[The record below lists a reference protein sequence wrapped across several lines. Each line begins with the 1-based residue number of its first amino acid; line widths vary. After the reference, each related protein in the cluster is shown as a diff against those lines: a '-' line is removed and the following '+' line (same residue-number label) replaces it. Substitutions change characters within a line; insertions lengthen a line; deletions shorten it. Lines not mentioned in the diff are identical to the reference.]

1 MELDDRPHP
10 GANLKPNPSEGSGIL
25 PLIAGVFC
33 LSFAAAF
40 VKTSGLGPTAA
51 GLHRM
56 GGAFLVLLLAVLAVR
71 PTLPSRAS
79 ALWIFIG
86 GLAFACDMAVWNR
99 AIYRL
104 GPGPATLL
112 ANLQV
117 FLVPLFGGLLGR
129 PWPPLAFFG
138 AATLA
143 IGGLG
148 LIALPLGDGEW
159 RLDPIGLLQGVAAA
173 ASYAMYIV
181 CLEQG
186 SLRGPALHPA
196 LSLALVTGAGVVGL
210 GGLQLIESYLHPDA
224 PVLARST
231 EALLGVLGM
240 VGVVQI
246 GGWTFLLRGIKRA
259 GAAAA
264 GVILVGQSVL
274 AFSWDLLLFGRPV
287 RVLELLGV
295 GLVILG
301 ILLGWRATLTVRR
314 QT

>member
-1 MELDDRPHP
+1 MGLDDRPHP
-10 GANLKPNPSEGSGIL
+10 GANLKPTTSEESGLL
-25 PLIAGVFC
+25 PLLAGVFC

-56 GGAFLVLLLAVLAVR
+56 GGAFVVLLLALLVVR
-71 PTLPSRAS
+71 PNLPSRAS

-129 PWPPLAFFG
+129 PWPRPVFFG

-148 LIALPLGDGEW
+148 LIALPLGGGEW
-159 RLDPIGLLQGVAAA
+159 RLDPIGLIQGLGAA
-173 ASYAMYIV
+173 ASYAVYIV

-196 LSLALVTGAGVVGL
+196 LSLALVTGAGVLGL
-210 GGLQLIESYLHPDA
+210 GTLQVIELYFDPAA
-224 PVLARST
+224 PVLARNT
-231 EALLGVLGM
+231 DALLGVLGM

-287 RVLELLGV
+287 RLLELLGV
-295 GLVILG
+295 ALVILG
-301 ILLGWRATLTVRR
+301 ILLGWRSTLAARSR
-314 QT
+314 A